1 MKMEFSDSPQGDAR
15 GCLSLIS
22 TSGDSDAGG
31 PLATL

>member
-1 MKMEFSDSPQGDAR
+1 MKMELSDSPQGDAR

-31 PLATL
+31 PLSS

>member
-1 MKMEFSDSPQGDAR
+1 MKMEFSDPPQGGA
-15 GCLSLIS
+15 GGSSSLIS